1 MKLTLL
7 RPYKS
12 LKTFENVELPD
23 LTIITG
29 TNGAGKSQ
37 LLKALDEG
45 ALSIEGVAHSPHN
58 RLIRLFDATTLI
70 PSDTGAFASIQS
82 KQERDGTWNHILGL
96 INNAKPGIESYLLQ
110 WPQLSKLDLKKL
122 ATLTISELLNY
133 GIPSDQV
140 EITHQNIKDN
150 LNAHSQNVASN
161 FNSSNPTINSRL
173 LDKITAKCKV
183 PLIAFDMDLFYEHY
197 PMAWQPVELFQQS
210 FARLFSEYQGA
221 FLANEFN
228 TFRRDIRGANVSA
241 LSDKEFFEKNGSPP
255 WGFLNNILETANLSF
270 RINKPDEDN
279 DRPYEPILTDLVT
292 GAQVKFN
299 DLSSGERI
307 LMSFALCLYY
317 TRESGDRV
325 NYPQVLLFDE
335 IDAPLHPSMT
345 KSLLD
350 TIQKVLISERQIKV
364 IMTTHS
370 PSTVALCP
378 EDAIFIMTK
387 EGSSRLRKTNKDSAL
402 SLLMSGVPSIS
413 ISYENRRQI
422 FVESHLDVQ
431 YYDQILR
438 KIKSRLHPEIS
449 LSFIAS
455 SNSKIG
461 GCDHVKDIVRQ
472 LSTHGNPTI
481 RGLIDWDTTNHP
493 NDKVVVLGHNRRYS
507 IENYILDPLLIAMLL
522 FQDKS
527 IERSELGM
535 EEHEGSADILKMTQP
550 RLQHI
555 ADYIVYSILP
565 GASGDDVKKIKC
577 EYLDGQFVFL
587 PESFMLMQGH
597 ELEELLKSKFDGL
610 KRYHRTNDLKT
621 TILKRVVD
629 ECPSLIPICLLDAF
643 KNLQEPIHT

>member
-12 LKTFENVELPD
+12 LKTFEDVELPD
-23 LTIITG
+23 FTVITG

-45 ALSIEGVAHSPHN
+45 ALSIDGVSHSPYT
-58 RLIRLFDATTLI
+58 RSIRLFDAATLI
-70 PSDTGAFASIQS
+70 PSDTGAFASFQS
-82 KQERDGTWNHILGL
+82 KQERDGTWNHIFSL
-96 INNAKPGIESYLLQ
+96 INNTKAGLESFLLQ
-110 WPQLSKLDLKKL
+110 WPELSKLDLRKL
-122 ATLTISELLNY
+122 AGLSPSELQSY

-140 EITHQNIKDN
+140 ELVHQNIKNN
-150 LNAHSQNVASN
+150 LNAHSQSIESQ
-161 FNSSNPTINSRL
+161 FNSNNPAINSKL
-173 LDKITAKCKV
+173 IEKITASCRI

-197 PMAWQPVELFQQS
+197 PMAWQPVDLFQQS
-210 FARLFSEYQGA
+210 FARLFSEYQTT
-221 FLANEFN
+221 FVANEVKAY
-228 TFRRDIRGANVSA
+228 RRDVRGANVPV
-241 LSDKEFFEKNGSPP
+241 LTKEEFFEKHGSPP
-255 WGFLNNILETANLSF
+255 WDFLNDILETANLSF
-270 RINKPDEDN
+270 RINQPDEFD

-292 GAQVKFN
+292 HAQVKFN

-317 TRESGDRV
+317 TRDPGDRV
-325 NYPQVLLFDE
+325 NYPQILLFDE

-345 KSLLD
+345 QSLLN

-378 EDAIFIMTK
+378 EEAIFVMTK
-387 EGSSRLRKTNKDSAL
+387 EGNSRLKKTNKDSAL
-402 SLLMSGVPSIS
+402 SLLMSGVPSVS

-438 KIKSRLHPEIS
+438 KIKSRLHPAVS

-455 SNSKIG
+455 SDSKIG
-461 GCDHVKDIVRQ
+461 GCVHVKDIVEQ
-472 LSTHGNPTI
+472 LSSHGNTTI
-481 RGLIDWDTTNHP
+481 RGLVDWDTTNQP
-493 NDKVVVLGHNRRYS
+493 NDKVVVLGHNNRYA
-507 IENYILDPLLIAMLL
+507 IENYILDPLLVAMLL

-527 IERSELGM
+527 IERGELGM

-550 RLQHI
+550 RLQNI
-555 ADYIVYSILP
+555 VDYIVNRAFHEVP
-565 GASGDDVKKIKC
+565 GVETTKIKC
-577 EYLDGQFVFL
+577 EYISGQFVFL
-587 PESFMLMQGH
+587 PKSFMLMQGH
-597 ELEELLKSKFDGL
+597 GLEELLKSKFNGL

-621 TILKRVVD
+621 AILKRVVD
-629 ECPSLIPICLLDAF
+629 EFPSLIPLCLLEAF
-643 KNLQEPIHT
+643 RKLQEPN

>member
-1 MKLTLL
+1 MKLTLS

-23 LTIITG
+23 FTIITG

-37 LLKALDEG
+37 LLKALDDG
-45 ALSIEGVAHSPHN
+45 ALSIEGIAHSPHN

-70 PSDTGAFASIQS
+70 PTDTGAFASIQS
-82 KQERDGTWNHILGL
+82 KQERDGTWNHISNL
-96 INNAKPGIESYLLQ
+96 INNAKTGLESYLLQ
-110 WPQLSKLDLKKL
+110 WPELSKFDLKKL
-122 ATLTISELLNY
+122 AILTPSELHNY
-133 GIPSDQV
+133 GIPLDQI
-140 EITHQNIKDN
+140 EITHQNIKDTIDGN
-150 LNAHSQNVASN
+150 SRDIAASFNAH
-161 FNSSNPTINSRL
+161 NPTINSRL
-173 LDKITAKCKV
+173 IDKLTAKCKV

-210 FARLFSEYQGA
+210 FSRLFSEYQA
-221 FLANEFN
+221 TFLANEFN
-228 TFRRDIRGANVSA
+228 TFRRHTRGAIVPV
-241 LSDKEFFEKNGSPP
+241 LSEEDFFEKYGTPP
-255 WGFLNNILETANLSF
+255 WDFLNNILETANLSF
-270 RINKPDEDN
+270 RINQPDEDN

-292 GAQVKFN
+292 DAQVKFN

-317 TRESGDRV
+317 TRDSEDRV
-325 NYPQVLLFDE
+325 NYPQILLFDE

-350 TIQKVLISERQIKV
+350 TIQKVLINERQIKV

-378 EDAIFIMTK
+378 EEAIFVMTK
-387 EGSSRLRKTNKDSAL
+387 EGNRRLRKTNKDSAL

-431 YYDQILR
+431 YYDHILR
-438 KIKSRLHPEIS
+438 KIKSKLHPAVS

-455 SNSKIG
+455 SKSKIG
-461 GCDHVKDIVRQ
+461 GCAHVKDIVNQ
-472 LSTHGNPTI
+472 LSTQGNSTI
-481 RGLIDWDTTNHP
+481 RGLIDWDRTNHP
-493 NDKVVVLGHNRRYS
+493 NDKIVVLGHNYRYS
-507 IENYILDPLLIAMLL
+507 IENYILDPLLVAMLL
-522 FQDKS
+522 FQDKR
-527 IERSELGM
+527 IERSALGM
-535 EEHEGSADILKMTQP
+535 EEHEGSADILKMNQP
-550 RLQHI
+550 RLQRI
-555 ADYIVYSILP
+555 ADHIVYSILP
-565 GASGDDVKKIKC
+565 GSSDDGAKKIRC

-610 KRYHRTNDLKT
+610 KQYHRDNDLKT
-621 TILKRVVD
+621 TILKRIVD
-629 ECPSLIPICLLDAF
+629 EFPSLIPLCLLEAF
-643 KNLQEPIHT
+643 RNLQEPIHN